1 MSLFRVLWLGLVA
14 LVSVLTL
21 ASISLSLYANKHF
34 LENQLL
40 AHSQDAATALGLSLA
55 PVLADGDW
63 TRAESM
69 IDTIFDQGEFAQIRL
84 TSIQGNRRI
93 ERRRPIPHQHTPT
106 WFQRLLPVASPLMST
121 EINGYWRLVARLE
134 IASSATQ
141 ASQIL
146 WRLCWQM
153 LLLAVVTTIM
163 AIGLGTLLLN
173 RLLRSL
179 YFAELQAKGLRRQ
192 RYLHQ
197 PKLPRIRELR
207 SLVEAMNLMVESAE
221 AQFKQQQIRLE
232 RMRQQTQID
241 QETGLGNLHRYRQ
254 RLLLAVRDKEY
265 DHGALLKLH
274 LTGLDQVE
282 LQQGLGG
289 EQGLLS
295 KIARLLTEL
304 ALQLPLGRSYR
315 VGFADFILIYPGATK
330 TDLEAIETPV
340 RHRLSA
346 LLRQNGG
353 GRVLFAGC
361 DYHQHDHIDALEL
374 QLEQALSRILNQNQS
389 HCFEYISNA
398 LPSTPLSEQTQ
409 LLQSILQHEP
419 KLLAQPVIGP
429 EHAILH
435 HELLSRFFDG
445 QQWHAPITVMAMVMR
460 QQCHKAFDL
469 LVIKAA
475 IKQLPHAT
483 TPLSINLTAESVMDL
498 TFARELALLA
508 QSHWPQLLLEIP
520 ERALML
526 NQSLT
531 ERFIA
536 DLSAQGAHLWLDHT
550 TATGLTLMR
559 QTGLEGIKLAPEYTQ
574 ALLLDDDGEA
584 ILKLMINVAHH
595 CKITVVA
602 QQVSEPEQAERLY
615 QLGVDAV
622 QGFAISAPK
631 PLKPA

>member
-14 LVSVLTL
+14 LVGTLTL

-34 LENQLL
+34 LESQLL

-93 ERRRPIPHQHTPT
+93 ERSRPIPHQHTPA
-106 WFQRLLPVASPLMST
+106 WFQHLLPVSSPLMST
-121 EINGYWRLVARLE
+121 EINGNWRLVARLE
-134 IASSATQ
+134 IAAGATQ

-153 LLLAVVTTIM
+153 LLLAFVTTLV
-163 AIGLGTLLLN
+163 AIGLGTMLLN

-179 YFAELQAKGLRRQ
+179 YFTELQAKGIRRQ

-315 VGFADFILIYPGATK
+315 VGFADFILIYPGANK

-398 LPSTPLSEQTQ
+398 LPSIPLSEQAQ
-409 LLQSILQHEP
+409 LLQNILQHEP

-429 EHAILH
+429 EQQILH
-435 HELLSRFFDG
+435 HELLSRFYDG
-445 QQWHAPITVMAMVMR
+445 QQWHAPITVMAIVMR

-469 LVIKAA
+469 LVVKAA

-483 TPLSINLTAESVMDL
+483 TPLSINLTAESVMDP
-498 TFARELALLA
+498 TFARELTRLA

-526 NQSLT
+526 NPSLT

-536 DLSAQGAHLWLDHT
+536 NLSAQGAHLWLDHT
-550 TATGLTLMR
+550 TAAGLTLMS

-584 ILKLMINVAHH
+584 ILELMINVAHH
-595 CKITVVA
+595 CRITVVA

-631 PLKPA
+631 PLIP